1 MAEKTIEAFVSKLQ
15 SEGVE
20 AGKEEA
26 RRITEEAETKAA
38 QIISDAQQKA
48 EHLVQEGEKK
58 AQETVDRARTE
69 MALACRDTLAKL
81 RETLT
86 TAMNNIVAVETQQA
100 LEDTDFLKD
109 AIREIVKQYA
119 EADTTGASGIE
130 ITVSQEIR
138 RALESWVLDE
148 LGKSISG
155 SDDTPAVNLKDGLA
169 AAGFE
174 YTVSG
179 GTVEVTVDSVAE
191 TISEMVSP
199 AVVSA
204 IENTGDES

>member
-1 MAEKTIEAFVSKLQ
+1 MTEKTIETFVSKLQ

-20 AGKEEA
+20 AGKEKA
-26 RRITEEAETKAA
+26 RRITEDAETKAA
-38 QIISDAQQKA
+38 QIVSEAQKEA
-48 EHLVQEGEKK
+48 EHLVQAGEKK
-58 AQETVDRARTE
+58 AEETVDRARTE

-86 TAMNNIVAVETQQA
+86 IAMNNIVAAETQKA

-109 AIREIVKQYA
+109 AIRDIVKQYA
-119 EADTTGASGIE
+119 EADTIGASGIE
-130 ITVSQEIR
+130 ITVSEEIR
-138 RALESWVLDE
+138 RTLESWILDE

-155 SDDTPAVNLKDGLA
+155 SDGTPSINLKDGLA

-174 YTVSG
+174 YTISE

-204 IENTGDES
+204 LENTGEES